1 MPELPEVYTIT
12 NYLQKK
18 IKGEI
23 FKTAWTDTSKILGG
37 EKQFKELATKL
48 RGQRIISVTRVGKN
62 ILFNFSGNLTL
73 LAHQKMS
80 GHFLVGRWNK
90 IKKEGVTSWVPSKQK
105 LSSKTQI
112 ALENSSNRFIHL
124 VIEFRDGQMLALSDM
139 RKFARIELLESTN
152 IYKESRLKNLGP
164 DWWDNPLSPK
174 ELLNLAKKSTRRLKS
189 FLLDQSVAAGLGNI
203 YVDET
208 LFKAGLSPLRKTVT
222 LSLKDSQ
229 KLVAAIKKTLTLA
242 IKKGGTSFSD
252 YRQANGEKGAYQN
265 VLKVYGRK
273 NEKCFVCQTKLIG
286 IKIGQ
291 RSTVYCPHCQR

>member
-1 MPELPEVYTIT
+1 MPELPEVYTIV

-18 IKGEI
+18 IKGEV
-23 FKTAWTDTSKILGG
+23 FKTAWTDTPKLFGG
-37 EKQFKELATKL
+37 EKQFRKLTTKL
-48 RGQRIISVTRVGKN
+48 QEQRIVSVTRVGKN

-80 GHFLVGRWNK
+80 GHFLVGKWDK
-90 IKKEGVTSWVPSKQK
+90 IKKEGVISWLPSNQK

-112 ALENSSNRFIHL
+112 ALKNSANRFIHL
-124 VIEFRDGQMLALSDM
+124 VIEFKSGQMLALSDM
-139 RKFARIELLESTN
+139 RKFARIEMLESTN

-164 DWWDNPLSPK
+164 DWWDNPLPPK
-174 ELLNLAKKSTRRLKS
+174 ELLKMAKRGNRRLKP
-189 FLLDQSVAAGLGNI
+189 FLLDQSIAAGLGNI

-208 LFKAGLSPLRKTVT
+208 LFRAGLSPLRKTTT
-222 LSLKDSQ
+222 LNLKDAQ
-229 KLVAAIKKTLTLA
+229 KLVAAIKKTLAVA

-252 YRQANGEKGAYQN
+252 YRQANGEKGLYQN

-273 NEKCFVCQTKLIG
+273 NEKCFICGTKLIG

-291 RSTVYCPHCQR
+291 RSSVYCPHCQK